1 MLGGICL
8 GAEFILTVREALKRS
23 PFANARLVAGSGG
36 LDRQIRWVHIL
47 EISTLENLIYGNEM
61 ILATGVGFNLDTA
74 QSVRYME
81 KLIQQNAA
89 CLCIELGPYFQA
101 VSQDLQ
107 ELADRC
113 SFPLILLPH
122 SIRFVDITQDLHS
135 LIINRHHRTL
145 RELESISRE
154 FHRLTLAANGTLN
167 VLKLLHQS
175 TSTQLIYRPLNG
187 APVCYPPLAADKQ
200 SQLLALTDAC
210 FKEQEDNR
218 TAGAD
223 TAPNPH
229 FAGDAQIAIQ
239 AIGVL
244 NQSWAYLALVCHRE
258 PVEFDYLLLD
268 SAALS
273 IAQELL
279 RTRYMEERK
288 LFSENLWVDE
298 LLNNRMADEKQ
309 IKALLGH
316 SLNRAD
322 GLHFRVCLVEIE
334 NLHDDSL
341 HLEENDWETLRY
353 HLSLLLRSIFEKH
366 GFRLFMTMK
375 NNRLA
380 AIAVD
385 KKAPDKAKARLQSA
399 LDSLGSLRADD
410 KLRDLK
416 LAVGVGK
423 ACSSL
428 TQVHMSHR
436 EALQAL
442 SLHACFRTPA
452 LFYEDLGV
460 FQLLALNDTATLHQF
475 VRSYLGAVLD
485 YDRAKGGD
493 LLTTLRVYLDHDGS
507 KQVAAQ
513 KLFIVRQSL
522 YYRLEKLKELLGADF
537 MVPENRLAIS
547 VALRAH
553 QMLNPDKY
561 GDPHD
566 RGDLSQRLNS

>member
-1 MLGGICL
+1 M
-8 GAEFILTVREALKRS
+8 GADFLLTVREALKRS
-23 PFANARLVAGSGG
+23 PFAGARLMAGAGG

-47 EISTLENLIYGNEM
+47 EISTLENLIYGGEM

-74 QSVRYME
+74 HSVRYME

-89 CLCIELGPYFQA
+89 CLCIEIGPYFHA
-101 VSQDLQ
+101 VPEELR

-113 SFPLILLPH
+113 GFPLILLPH

-154 FHRLTLAANGTLN
+154 FHRLTLTANGTLN
-167 VLKLLHQS
+167 VLKLLHKS

-187 APVCYPPLAADKQ
+187 TPVCYPPLTADKQ
-200 SQLLALTDAC
+200 DQLLASTDAC
-210 FKEQEDNR
+210 FKEQEAAPS
-218 TAGAD
+218 AGAD
-223 TAPNPH
+223 TVPKPY
-229 FAGDAQIAIQ
+229 FAAGSQIVLQ
-239 AIGVL
+239 SIGVL
-244 NQSWAYLALVCHRE
+244 NQNWAYLALICHRE

-298 LLNNRMADEKQ
+298 LLNNRLTDEKQ
-309 IKALLGH
+309 VKAMLGP
-316 SLNRAD
+316 SLNRYAE
-322 GLHFRVCLVEIE
+322 LYIRVCLIEIG
-334 NLHDDSL
+334 NLHDESL
-341 HLEENDWETLRY
+341 QLQETDAETIRY

-366 GFRLFMTMK
+366 GFRLFLTMK

-385 KKAPDKAKARLQSA
+385 KKNSGKAKARLQSA
-399 LDSLGSLRADD
+399 LDALGSLRADD

-423 ACSSL
+423 AYSSL
-428 TQVHMSHR
+428 SQVYMSHR
-436 EALQAL
+436 EAVQAL
-442 SLHACFRTPA
+442 ALHSCFRKPA

-460 FQLLALNDTATLHQF
+460 FQLLALNDTETLRQF

-485 YDRAKGGD
+485 YDQAKGSD
-493 LLTTLRVYLDHDGS
+493 LLTTLRIFLDHDGS

-522 YYRLEKLKELLGADF
+522 YYRLEKLKELLGEDF
-537 MVPENRLAIS
+537 MVPETRLAIS

-553 QMLNPDKY
+553 QMLPPDRSDHIPNRIKNPS
-561 GDPHD
+561 G
-566 RGDLSQRLNS
+566 

>member
-1 MLGGICL
+1 M
-8 GAEFILTVREALKRS
+8 
-23 PFANARLVAGSGG
+23 
-36 LDRQIRWVHIL
+36 HIL
-47 EISTLENLIYGNEM
+47 EISTLENLIYGGEM

-74 QSVRYME
+74 HSVRYME

-89 CLCIELGPYFQA
+89 CLCIEIGPYFHT
-101 VSQDLQ
+101 VSEELR
-107 ELADRC
+107 ELAERC

-154 FHRLTLAANGTLN
+154 FHRLTLTAHGTLN
-167 VLKLLHQS
+167 VLKLLHKS

-187 APVCYPPLAADKQ
+187 APVCYPPLTADKQ
-200 SQLLALTDAC
+200 TQWLAITDAC
-210 FKEQEDNR
+210 FKEQE
-218 TAGAD
+218 TVPSAGKD
-223 TAPNPH
+223 SSPHPH
-229 FAGDAQIAIQ
+229 FVSGSQIVIQ
-239 AIGVL
+239 TIGVL
-244 NQSWAYLALVCHRE
+244 NQSWAYLALICHRE

-288 LFSENLWVDE
+288 LFTENLWVDE
-298 LLNNRMADEKQ
+298 LLNNRLVDEKQ
-309 IKALLGH
+309 LKALLGS
-316 SLNRAD
+316 SLNRYTE
-322 GLHFRVCLVEIE
+322 LHARVCLVEIE
-334 NLHDDSL
+334 NLHGESL
-341 HLEENDWETLRY
+341 HPEDNEGETLRY

-366 GFRLFMTMK
+366 GFRLFLTIK

-385 KKAPDKAKARLQSA
+385 KKGEGKPKDRLQAA

-416 LAVGVGK
+416 LSVGVGK
-423 ACSSL
+423 AYSSL
-428 TQVHMSHR
+428 SQVYLSHR

-442 SLHACFRTPA
+442 SLHSCFRKPA

-460 FQLLALNDTATLHQF
+460 FQLLALNETSILHQF

-485 YDRAKGGD
+485 YDQAKGSD

-522 YYRLEKLKELLGADF
+522 YYRLEKLKELLGGDF

-553 QMLNPDKY
+553 QMLNPDKT
-561 GDPHD
+561 DNAPD
-566 RGDLSQRLNS
+566 RKKIPSG